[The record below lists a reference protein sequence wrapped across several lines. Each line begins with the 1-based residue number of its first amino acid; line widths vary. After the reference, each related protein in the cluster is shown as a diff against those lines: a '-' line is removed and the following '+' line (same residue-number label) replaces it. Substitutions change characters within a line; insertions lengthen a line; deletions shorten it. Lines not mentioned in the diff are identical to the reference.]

1 MGIVEMQ
8 ESVVP
13 WNGYRGR
20 GEGRGRG
27 RGGRGRGR
35 GQLVDHQSQRST
47 MQSGVISTDNEGM
60 YNYSI

>member
-13 WNGYRGR
+13 RNGYRGH
-20 GEGRGRG
+20 GEGS
-27 RGGRGRGR
+27 GR